1 MPLCSCN
8 RPTRRPIAPP
18 ARRRPYLLLALTGI
32 VLTASLLSGCLGGD
46 NRAIAMQEVMR
57 DSARYTSIRWLDST
71 KDFGTIPEGR
81 KVEVSFRFRNTG
93 ASPLV
98 ITQVR
103 PSCGCTVADQPN
115 EPVAPG
121 AEGHIT
127 ATFNSEG
134 HTGVN
139 RKSLFVT
146 ANTRGSQNY
155 SLHFTVIVNRKT
167 S

>member
-1 MPLCSCN
+1 M
-8 RPTRRPIAPP
+8 
-18 ARRRPYLLLALTGI
+18 TGFL
-32 VLTASLLSGCLGGD
+32 VAATLLSGCLGGD
-46 NRAIAMQEVMR
+46 NRAIAMQQVMR
-57 DSARYTSIRWLDST
+57 DSARYTTIQWLDST
-71 KDFGTIPEGR
+71 RDFGAIPEGQ

-103 PSCGCTVADQPN
+103 PSCGCTIANQPT

-121 AEGHIT
+121 AEGHIN
-127 ATFNSEG
+127 ATFNSQG

-139 RKSLFVT
+139 LKTLYVT
-146 ANTRGSQNY
+146 ANTKGSQNY
-155 SLHFTVIVNRKT
+155 SLHFTVVVNRKN